1 MPSFFQGIVGLG
13 DVRVCGRR
21 LERAGVLV
29 VALWLAGCATA
40 PPGAV
45 NDPFEHT
52 NREVFSF
59 NNNFNEYVTLPI
71 AWVYVY
77 HFPGPLRRGINNA
90 LANLE
95 SPVTFTNDLLQGRVG
110 RAGET
115 LLRFTLNS
123 TIGLAGTWDFAAKE
137 GWPRHV
143 SDFGQTLAVYGV
155 APGPFLVLPL
165 IGPSTP
171 RDTLGAGVD
180 LLADPL
186 FYLPADWPLW
196 AHAVTAVGVHS
207 LTPFE
212 QHTRNIV
219 FRNQLGGQ
227 SVDPYGTMR
236 SVYRQQREREIRD
249 TQGPVIPDLPE

>member
-1 MPSFFQGIVGLG
+1 MRLS
-13 DVRVCGRR
+13 RRR
-21 LERAGVLV
+21 LERIGVLLA
-29 VALWLAGCATA
+29 ALWLAGCASA
-40 PPGAV
+40 PPGAI
-45 NDPFEHT
+45 NDPFERT
-52 NREVFSF
+52 NRAVFSF
-59 NNNFNEYVTLPI
+59 NNAFNEYVTLPI

-77 HFPGPLRRGINNA
+77 KFPAPVRKGINNA

-95 SPVTFTNDLLQGRVG
+95 APVTLANDLLQGRVS

-115 LLRFTLNS
+115 LLRFAVNS
-123 TIGLAGTWDFAAKE
+123 TVGLAGTSDIAAE
-137 GWPRHV
+137 NGWPRHV

-155 APGPFLVLPL
+155 GTGPFLVLPL

-186 FYLPADWPLW
+186 FYFPSDWPLW
-196 AHAVTAVGVHS
+196 AHAVAAVGVHS
-207 LTPFE
+207 MTPFE
-212 QHTRNIV
+212 KHARNIF

-236 SVYRQQREREIRD
+236 SVYRQQREQEIQGGR
-249 TQGPVIPDLPE
+249 GPVVPELPE

>member
-1 MPSFFQGIVGLG
+1 M
-13 DVRVCGRR
+13 RVRR
-21 LERAGVLV
+21 LECIVAVLA
-29 VALWLAGCATA
+29 ALSVTGCAA
-40 PPGAV
+40 SPPGAIE
-45 NDPFEHT
+45 DPFEHT
-52 NREVFSF
+52 NRAVFSLNNTF
-59 NNNFNEYVTLPI
+59 NKYVTLPI
-71 AWVYVY
+71 AWVYVEQ
-77 HFPGPLRRGINNA
+77 FPAPLRQGINNV

-95 SPVTFTNDLLQGRVG
+95 SPVTFANDLLQGHAG

-115 LLRFTLNS
+115 LLRFALNS
-123 TIGLAGTWDFAAKE
+123 SGGLGGISDVAARN

-155 APGPFLVLPL
+155 GSGPFLVLPL

-186 FYLPADWPLW
+186 VYFPADWPLW
-196 AHAVTAVGVHS
+196 MRVSAAVGVHTLS
-207 LTPFE
+207 PFE
-212 QHTRNIV
+212 DNARNIV

-236 SVYRQQREREIRD
+236 SIYRQQRVKEIAG
-249 TQGPVIPDLPE
+249 TQGPPVPDLPE

>member
-1 MPSFFQGIVGLG
+1 M
-13 DVRVCGRR
+13 RVCGRK
-21 LERAGVLV
+21 LERAGVLL

-40 PPGAV
+40 PSGAA

-52 NREVFSF
+52 NRAIFEF
-59 NNNFNEYVTLPI
+59 NNSFNEYITLPI

-77 HFPGPLRRGINNA
+77 HVPAPLRHGLNNA

-95 SPVTFTNDLLQGRVG
+95 SPITFTNDLLQGHVG

-123 TIGLAGTWDFAAKE
+123 TVGLAGTWDFAAKE
-137 GWPRHV
+137 GWPSHV

-155 APGPFLVLPL
+155 GSGPFLMLPL

-186 FYLPADWPLW
+186 FYFPADWPLW
-196 AHAVTAVGVHS
+196 AHAVATVGVH
-207 LTPFE
+207 TFGPFE
-212 QHTRNIV
+212 RHARNIF
-219 FRNQLGGQ
+219 FRDQLGSQ

-236 SVYRQQREREIRD
+236 SVYRQQREREIRGPR
-249 TQGPVIPDLPE
+249 GPVIPDLPE